1 MNVTGQQQEAI
12 ASEGNVLVMA
22 GAGTGK
28 TSTLVARVA
37 ERLSRAEGRVPADR
51 ILMVT
56 FTEAA
61 AEEMRSRLRER
72 LEGLWALDPTL
83 SDQVAR
89 LDLAAIGTLHGFCLR
104 LLREHGVEVGLEPGV
119 TVLDEVESGRLA
131 RAAWMRW
138 VELEG
143 SSGPGSVALRRW
155 VEGGFDGDFA
165 EASRAV
171 RSIHRYAQTLAD
183 PEGWLEGQFELWRGA
198 GLEAWRA
205 WLEEALPGWA
215 HEWTERL
222 SMLEDNPVATAR
234 AERLR
239 SGVPG
244 AGLGRGTWWDA
255 LAENPSEYPKGKK
268 TSWGK
273 PMEPF
278 FEDVDFLRSLEPRNG
293 VDPMVEDWESCRAW
307 MPGLLE
313 AVRGFGRE
321 FNAAKRGRGGL
332 DFSDLE
338 QRALDLLV
346 RRPGAAAAWCREHF
360 QMVVV
365 DECQDVNA
373 AQEAILGAVSGHGTG
388 ANRFL
393 VGDVKQSIYRFRLAA
408 PRLFQETAARWSRD
422 GGEGRV
428 IPLTGNF
435 RSAESVLRFANLVCG
450 RLMRPEVGG
459 VGYGPEAALVFG
471 DVAGREPLRSAS
483 DLAPRVEVHLRVT
496 SQGAVGE
503 DEVGDTALP
512 AGGTHPGDGASGLPS
527 GSMPGLAPTT
537 TAWEARLI
545 ATRLKELKEC
555 RAPVWDRRQG
565 SMRPVEWGDMAVLLR
580 GMTGRV
586 RDFSAEFR
594 AAGVPLAARQ
604 AGFFEAHA
612 VQDLRALVQ
621 CLDNPL
627 LDIPLATVLRSPMG
641 GVWEP
646 DAWATIRM
654 ARRGERDWWTLIQR
668 FARDEEPEAL
678 RDCGE
683 DVRTAASVARE
694 RLRLFLGRH
703 ERWRRMALRS
713 GAAAALEAAVDET
726 GYEAWAASLPDRG
739 EALGNVRR
747 FLDLARGFDAG
758 ARGGLY
764 RFLAWLEEQ
773 ELADTVEAASGDTQ
787 DAVRLLTVHRSKGLE
802 FPVVVVAML
811 GARFQLTDLTRGRIV
826 REERMGLCPLVQRE
840 DGRRYPSAAMWL
852 ARRRERRELLGE
864 ELRLLYVALTRA
876 ADRLLLFGTT
886 TAKALEE
893 RWPEVA
899 RRVGNGTGAAPVSV
913 IDSATSPLEWL
924 GPVLSAVPG
933 GLRAGLDADVAG
945 TFAWKVW
952 HEVPAQPVPAHG
964 GSGTGADAGLWSM
977 DLPSYP
983 HVGATTEVAKVTATG
998 LRRRMEEDVDAV
1010 DVLRRASRPRHGE
1023 SEPRDAT
1030 AVDRG
1035 MVHHAFM
1042 QWVDVER
1049 TGTAAELAGERE
1061 RLVAEGRMDAGEAA
1075 LLDMEA
1081 VGRFWASELGQEVRR
1096 RKAGLLREETFT
1108 VRLTGADLRALG
1120 FRVSEGLADDEFVVG
1135 QGVVDLAVVDADGI
1149 LVVDF
1154 KTDRVE
1160 RGAMTRAKA
1169 DRYRPQLAVY
1179 ALALSRIHG
1188 RPVTSRW
1195 LHFLATGESVSV

>member
-1 MNVTGQQQEAI
+1 MNATGQQHEAI
-12 ASEGNVLVMA
+12 ISEGNVLVMA

-37 ERLSRAEGRVPADR
+37 DRLSRREGRVPADR

-72 LEGLWALDPTL
+72 LEGLWALDSTL

-104 LLREHGVEVGLEPGV
+104 LLREHGVEVGLEPGL

-131 RAAWMRW
+131 RASWMRW
-138 VELEG
+138 VEAQR
-143 SSGPGSVALRRW
+143 SGQVGDGALRRW

-171 RSIHRYAQTLAD
+171 RSVHRYAQTLAD
-183 PEGWLEGQFELWRGA
+183 PEGWLDGQVALWQGA
-198 GLEAWRA
+198 GLQAWRG
-205 WLEEALPGWA
+205 WLEEALPGWT
-215 HEWTERL
+215 HEWAERL
-222 SMLEDNPVATAR
+222 SMLEDNPVATTR
-234 AERLR
+234 VERLR
-239 SGVPG
+239 SGVPAAG
-244 AGLGRGTWWDA
+244 AGRGAWWEA
-255 LAENPSEYPKGKK
+255 LAENESEYPKGKK
-268 TSWGK
+268 TAWGN
-273 PMEPF
+273 PMETF
-278 FEDVDFLRSLEPRNG
+278 FDDVAFVRSLEPRDG
-293 VDPMVEDWESCRAW
+293 ADPMAEDWESCRDW

-321 FNAAKRGRGGL
+321 FEEAKRRRGGL

-373 AQEAILGAVSGHGTG
+373 AQEAILRAVSRDGAG

-408 PRLFQETAARWSRD
+408 PQLFQETAARWSRD

-435 RSAESVLRFANLVCG
+435 RSAETVLRFANLVCG

-459 VGYGPEAALVFG
+459 VGYGAEAALVFG
-471 DVAGREPLRSAS
+471 DVPGREALRSAS
-483 DLAPRVEVHLRVT
+483 DLVPRVEVHLRVKPRG
-496 SQGAVGE
+496 QAGE
-503 DEVGDTALP
+503 DEGEDAASSAGNGSGTGPAAGSLPGMAPTATAL
-512 AGGTHPGDGASGLPS
+512 
-527 GSMPGLAPTT
+527 
-537 TAWEARLI
+537 EARLI
-545 ATRLKELKEC
+545 AARLRELKGSG
-555 RAPVWDRRQG
+555 APVWDRRRG
-565 SMRPVEWGDMAVLLR
+565 AMRPVEWGDMAVLMR
-580 GMTGRV
+580 GVAGRV
-586 RDFSAEFR
+586 RDFAVEFR

-604 AGFFEAHA
+604 AGFFEAPA
-612 VQDLRALVQ
+612 VLDLRALMQ

-627 LDIPLATVLRSPMG
+627 LDIPLATVLRSPLG
-641 GVWEP
+641 GVWAP
-646 DAWATIRM
+646 DAWAVIRM
-654 ARRGERDWWTLIQR
+654 TGRGERDWWTLIQR
-668 FARDEEPEAL
+668 FASDDDPEAL
-678 RDCGE
+678 RGIE
-683 DVRTAASVARE
+683 EGVRATAAEARE
-694 RLRLFLGRH
+694 RLRVFLGRH

-726 GYEAWAASLPDRG
+726 GYEAWAAALPDRG
-739 EALGNVRR
+739 ETLGNVRR
-747 FLDLARGFDAG
+747 FLDLARGFDVG

-764 RFLAWLEEQ
+764 RFLAWLDEQ

-811 GARFQLTDLTRGRIV
+811 GARFQLTDLTRGRLV
-826 REERMGLCPLVQRE
+826 REERMGLCPLVQRG
-840 DGRRYPSAAMWL
+840 DGRRYPSAALWL

-876 ADRLLLFGTT
+876 VDRLLLFGTT
-886 TAKALEE
+886 TGKALEE
-893 RWPEVA
+893 RWPGVA
-899 RRVGNGTGAAPVSV
+899 RRIGTGTDALPVSA
-913 IDSATSPLEWL
+913 IEDATTPLDWL

-933 GLRAGLDADVAG
+933 GLKAGLDADVAE

-952 HEVPAQPVPAHG
+952 GEAPPQPVAVG
-964 GSGTGADAGLWSM
+964 GGPGAGADAGLWSM
-977 DLPSYP
+977 ALPAYP
-983 HVGATTEVAKVTATG
+983 HGGATTETAKVTATG
-998 LRRRMEEDVDAV
+998 LRRRMEEDADAV
-1010 DVLRRASRPRHGE
+1010 DVVQRASRSRHGQT
-1023 SEPRDAT
+1023 EPGDAT

-1035 MVHHAFM
+1035 MAHHAFM
-1042 QWVDVER
+1042 QWVDVDR
-1049 TGTAAELAGERE
+1049 TGTPAELAAERE
-1061 RLVAEGRMDAGEAA
+1061 RLVSEGRMGADEAA

-1081 VGRFWASELGQEVRR
+1081 VGRFWASELGREVRR
-1096 RKAGLLREETFT
+1096 RKAGLVREETFT
-1108 VRLTGADLRALG
+1108 VRLTGADVRALG
-1120 FRVSEGLADDEFVVG
+1120 FRVSEGLAADEFVVG
-1135 QGVVDLAVVDADGI
+1135 QGVVDLAVVDDDGI

-1169 DRYRPQLAVY
+1169 EMYRPQLAVY

-1195 LHFLATGESVSV
+1195 LHFLATGESVAV